1 MQMEVTMNT
10 VIHIGI
16 DVHKDSYSLCA
27 YDFSTNQSFAQMRIE
42 SRNELVVNYVERL
55 LSNHEG
61 RDVTILCGYEAG
73 PSGYGLY
80 RYLDERNIP
89 CVLMAPTS
97 LPKAPGSRVKND
109 RLDAMELAKHLA
121 YGTYSAVSV
130 PTLEDE
136 AVKDY
141 TRMRNAR
148 VEALKKA
155 KQNLLSFL
163 LRRSRSFSEGRS
175 YWTQIHYRW
184 LRQQQFSDP
193 LDQET
198 FNEYLQEVIDQ
209 QEKVDRFDN
218 RIAEIADDER
228 WNERVSKLRCF
239 RGIETH
245 TALSL
250 VSEIG
255 DFSRFRTAQQ
265 FSAFLGLVPT
275 EDSSGQRELR
285 GGITKTGN
293 VRLRKLL
300 VEGANAT
307 LRGSMYGQKSKRLK
321 ARQAG
326 NEAQVIAYADR
337 ANRRMHRVYDQL
349 TVRQVHRNKAK
360 VAVARELSCFIWGM
374 MNDKID

>member
-1 MQMEVTMNT
+1 MNT

-27 YDFSTNQSFAQMRIE
+27 YHFTSNQAFAQMRIE
-42 SRNELVVNYVERL
+42 SRDELVVTYINRL
-55 LSNHEG
+55 LSNYE
-61 RDVTILCGYEAG
+61 DQDIEVLCGYEAG
-73 PSGYGLY
+73 PSGFGLY
-80 RYLDERNIP
+80 RYLHAKGIA

-97 LPKAPGSRVKND
+97 LPKAVGNRVKTD
-109 RLDAMELAKHLA
+109 RLDALELAKHLA
-121 YGTYSAVSV
+121 YGTYSQVHV
-130 PTLEDE
+130 PTVDDE

-141 TRMRNAR
+141 TRMRTAR

-163 LRRSRSFSEGRS
+163 LRKGRSFTEGRS
-175 YWTQIHYRW
+175 YWTITHYRW
-184 LRQQQFSDP
+184 LRKQQFGEL

-209 QEKVDRFDN
+209 QEKVNRFDL
-218 RIAEIADDER
+218 RIKEIAEEER
-228 WNERVSKLRCF
+228 WREPVGKLRCF
-239 RGIETH
+239 KGIETH

-255 DFSRFRTAQQ
+255 DFSRFATAQQ
-265 FSAFLGLVPT
+265 FSAFLGLVPS
-275 EDSSGQRELR
+275 ENSSGQRELR

-307 LRGSMYGQKSKRLK
+307 LRGGMYGQKSKRLK

-326 NEAQVIAYADR
+326 SEAQVIAYADR
-337 ANRRMHRVYDQL
+337 ANRRMHHVYNHL
-349 TVRQVHRNKAK
+349 VFRGVHRNKAK

-374 MNDKID
+374 MNERID

>member
-1 MQMEVTMNT
+1 MQMEVTMNNI
-10 VIHIGI
+10 IHIGI

-27 YDFSTNQSFAQMRIE
+27 YNFSNNQAFAQMKIE
-42 SRNELVVNYVERL
+42 SKDELVVNYVKRIISKYENQ
-55 LSNHEG
+55 SVE
-61 RDVTILCGYEAG
+61 VLCGYEAG
-73 PSGYGLY
+73 PSGFGLY
-80 RYLDERNIP
+80 RHLQSADIA

-97 LPKAPGSRVKND
+97 LPKAPGNRVKND
-109 RLDAMELAKHLA
+109 RLDALELAKHLA
-121 YGTYSAVSV
+121 YGTYNAVSI
-130 PTLEDE
+130 PTVEDE

-148 VEALKKA
+148 VLALKKA

-163 LRRSRSFSEGRS
+163 LRKGKSFSEGKS

-184 LRQQQFSDP
+184 LKQQHFADS

-209 QEKVDRFDN
+209 QEKVDRFN
-218 RIAEIADDER
+218 QRIEEIAQNER
-228 WNERVSKLRCF
+228 WCERVGKLRCF

-255 DFSRFRTAQQ
+255 DFSRFKTAKQ
-265 FSAFLGLVPT
+265 FSAFLGLIPS

-285 GGITKTGN
+285 GGITKSGN

-300 VEGANAT
+300 VESSNAT
-307 LRGSMYGQKSKRLK
+307 LRGKVYGQKSKRLK
-321 ARQAG
+321 SRQAG
-326 NEAQVIAYADR
+326 NEARVIAYADR
-337 ANRRMHRVYDQL
+337 ANRRMHRIYNHL
-349 TVRQVHRNKAK
+349 TSRGVHSNKAK

-374 MNDKID
+374 MNDRTD

>member
-1 MQMEVTMNT
+1 MTT
-10 VIHIGI
+10 VIYIGI

-27 YDFSTNQSFAQMRIE
+27 YHFRNKQAFAQMKIE
-42 SRNELVVNYVERL
+42 SRDELVVRYVHRL
-55 LSNHEG
+55 AGEHE
-61 RDVTILCGYEAG
+61 DIEILCGYEAG
-73 PSGYGLY
+73 PSGFGLY
-80 RYLDERNIP
+80 RLLQSAGIP

-97 LPKAPGSRVKND
+97 LPKTPGNRVKTD
-109 RLDAMELAKHLA
+109 RLDAIELAKHLA
-121 YGTYSAVSV
+121 YGTYSAVSI

-163 LRRSRSFSEGRS
+163 LRKGKSFSEGKS
-175 YWTQIHYRW
+175 YWTITHYRW
-184 LRQQQFSDP
+184 LRQQQFTDS

-198 FNEYLQEVIDQ
+198 FSEYLQEVIDQ
-209 QEKVDRFDN
+209 QEKVDRFN
-218 RIAEIADDER
+218 GRIEEIAQDER
-228 WNERVSKLRCF
+228 WSERVSKLRCF

-250 VSEIG
+250 VSEIC
-255 DFSRFRTAQQ
+255 DFSRFRTPQQ
-265 FSAFLGLVPT
+265 FSAFLGLVPS
-275 EDSSGQRELR
+275 EASSGQRELK

-293 VRLRKLL
+293 IQLRKLL
-300 VEGANAT
+300 VQGANAT
-307 LRGSMYGQKSKRLK
+307 LRGGMYGQKSKRLK
-321 ARQAG
+321 ARQTG

-337 ANRRMHRVYDQL
+337 ANRRMHRRYNQL
-349 TVRQVHRNKAK
+349 TARGVHSNKAK

-374 MNDKID
+374 MNDRID

>member
-1 MQMEVTMNT
+1 MIT
-10 VIHIGI
+10 VIYIGI
-16 DVHKDSYSLCA
+16 DVHKDTYSLCA
-27 YDFSTNQSFAQMRIE
+27 FNFSNNQVFAQARIQ
-42 SRNELVVNYVERL
+42 SRDELVVNYVNRL
-55 LSNHEG
+55 RVKHEG
-61 RDVTILCGYEAG
+61 QGVEILCGYEAG
-73 PSGYGLY
+73 PSGFGLH
-80 RYLDERNIP
+80 RHLQSAGIP

-97 LPKAPGSRVKND
+97 LPKAAGNRVKTD
-109 RLDAMELAKHLA
+109 RLDALELAKHLA
-121 YGTYSAVSV
+121 YGTYSAVSI
-130 PTLEDE
+130 PTVEDE

-163 LRRSRSFSEGRS
+163 LRKGKSFSEGKS

-184 LRQQQFSDP
+184 LRVQQFTEP

-209 QEKVDRFDN
+209 QEKVDRFN
-218 RIAEIADDER
+218 GRIEEIAQDER
-228 WNERVSKLRCF
+228 WSERVSKLRCF

-255 DFSRFRTAQQ
+255 DFSRFRTPQQ
-265 FSAFLGLVPT
+265 FSAFLGLVPS
-275 EDSSGQRELR
+275 EASSGQREMK

-307 LRGSMYGQKSKRLK
+307 LRGKMYGQKPKRLK

-337 ANRRMHRVYDQL
+337 TNRRMHRRYNQL
-349 TVRQVHRNKAK
+349 IARGVHNNKAK
-360 VAVARELSCFIWGM
+360 MAVARELSCFIWGM
-374 MNDKID
+374 MNDRID